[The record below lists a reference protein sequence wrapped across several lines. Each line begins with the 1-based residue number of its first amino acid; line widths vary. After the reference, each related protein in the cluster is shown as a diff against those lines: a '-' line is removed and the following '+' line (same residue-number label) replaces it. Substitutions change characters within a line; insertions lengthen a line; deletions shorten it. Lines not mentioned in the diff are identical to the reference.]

1 MTDKHGFDKTQQIV
15 PNLSL
20 EIATMSS
27 RSQVNSAL
35 HLHLP
40 FDATEPGHSEVPTIE
55 RDGKLFIDTEHVRRL
70 FNEAVDT
77 NNPLHFPDI
86 LNLRQAVK
94 NILSKKP
101 AHIQGREIPPKT
113 SADTV
118 NAARMPRHRN
128 PAFANTVRFEP
139 FDPNKKQ

>member
-27 RSQVNSAL
+27 RSQVNSA
-35 HLHLP
+35 
-40 FDATEPGHSEVPTIE
+40 
-55 RDGKLFIDTEHVRRL
+55 
-70 FNEAVDT
+70 
-77 NNPLHFPDI
+77 
-86 LNLRQAVK
+86 
-94 NILSKKP
+94 KP

-118 NAARMPRHRN
+118 NAARMP
-128 PAFANTVRFEP
+128 
-139 FDPNKKQ
+139 